1 MVPRVCGTKT
11 ATSASTILRGGHQTD
26 QVDAVSSSP
35 YLCLEAARCVAGVAY
50 REAIVAGWPTSDAR
64 DLADN
69 VFAACKDVG
78 PGRMDEPLAR
88 ARALLATTSDSY
100 ATQPKTGRHGSVGA
114 GHVCTAAGRC
124 VIANFVIAA
133 VSVR

>member
-1 MVPRVCGTKT
+1 MVPRVSGTKT

-50 REAIVAGWPTSDAR
+50 REAIVAGWPISDAR

-100 ATQPKTGRHGSVGA
+100 ATQPKTDMQRLEDDMAALALDTSAQLQAGA
-114 GHVCTAAGRC
+114 LLPTL
-124 VIANFVIAA
+124 
-133 VSVR
+133 